1 MILDQIVA
9 HKRTE
14 LPRGADFARL
24 RPAARSLRAHLRGR
38 HHLIAE
44 IKRRSPSA
52 GELGGRSVRELA
64 MIYDRYASAISVVT
78 DRRFF
83 GGDPA
88 DIKRVKAVTTL
99 PVLRKDFIIDEAQ
112 ILESRALGADAVLL
126 IAALLSAAD
135 LRRFI
140 GVAAGLGMDSLVE
153 VHTEVEL
160 EKALAA
166 DAAVIG
172 INNRDLGDFRVDLET
187 TLRLKE
193 QIPADRLVVSE
204 SGIASLADIVRLDT
218 HAVLV
223 GTALMRAADPAV
235 RLAALRRPKVKV
247 CGVTRAEDA
256 AAAVAAGADYIGFNF
271 HPDSSRYIEPTRAA
285 AIARR
290 LPNTVAAV
298 GVFVDA
304 PRAAVRRVAETVGLD
319 LLQFHGR
326 ESAAY
331 CRGWTQPVIKAFR
344 VGESLPDADG
354 YRVFARLY
362 DSGDGTRFGGTGRS
376 FNHRLLAGVPGK
388 VFLAGGLGPDTVAD
402 LSVDPF
408 AVDACS
414 GLETAPGFKDAIAV
428 EGFARAAKDRT
439 RFGRFGG
446 RFVPETLMAALEEL
460 ETAWGRAMA
469 DPEFQN
475 ELARLLADYA
485 GRPTPLYLARNFSA
499 AAGGRVYLKRE
510 DLLHGG
516 AHKTNNVLG
525 QMLLARRMGKTR
537 VVAETGAGQHGVAVA
552 MAGAMFRLP
561 VEVYMGVEDMERQ
574 RVNVER
580 MRLCGTTVTP
590 VETASGRGTLKDAV
604 SQALR
609 DWTSNVRTTY
619 YLLGSVAG
627 PHPYPALVRDFQK
640 VIGREARAQ
649 ILAAEG
655 RLPAAVVACVGGGS
669 NAIGIFDAFLG
680 DAGVRLVGV
689 EAGGDGVRHGASVG
703 AGREGIFQGSRTLV
717 LQDADGQIGEAHSI
731 SAGLDYPGVGPQH
744 AHLHRTGRAEYVT
757 ATDAEA
763 VAAFRLLARA
773 EGIIPALESAHALAH
788 VLKMNL
794 GSDEVVVVNLSG
806 RGDKDLATVERQ
818 P

>member
-14 LPRGADFARL
+14 LPNGADFTRL
-24 RPAARSLRAHLRGR
+24 KPAARSLRAHLRGR

-52 GELGGRSVRELA
+52 GELGSRSVRELA
-64 MIYDRYASAISVVT
+64 MGYDRYASAISVVT

-88 DIKRVKAVTTL
+88 DIRRVKAVTAL

-140 GVAAGLGMDSLVE
+140 GIAAGLGMDSLVE
-153 VHTEVEL
+153 VHTEAEL

-166 DAAVIG
+166 DSAIIG
-172 INNRDLGDFRVDLET
+172 INNRDLCDFQVDLET
-187 TLRLKE
+187 TLRLKAL
-193 QIPADRLVVSE
+193 IPADRLVVSE
-204 SGIASLADIVRLDT
+204 SGIASLADIIRLDT

-223 GTALMRAADPAV
+223 GTALMRAADPAE
-235 RLAALRRPKVKV
+235 RLAALRRPRVKV

-256 AAAVAAGADYIGFNF
+256 AAAVASGADYIGFNF
-271 HPDSSRYIEPTRAA
+271 HPGSPRYIKPEHAA
-285 AIARR
+285 VIARN

-304 PRAAVRRVAETVGLD
+304 PRSSVRRIANEVGLD
-319 LLQFHGR
+319 VLQFHGR
-326 ESAAY
+326 ESGGY

-344 VGESLPDADG
+344 VGESLPDTDG

-362 DSGDGTRFGGTGRS
+362 DSGDGARFGGTGRA
-376 FNHRLLAGVPGK
+376 FDHRLLAGVPGK
-388 VFLAGGLGPDTVAD
+388 VFLAGGLGPDTVTE
-402 LSVDPF
+402 LPVDPF

-414 GLETAPGFKDAIAV
+414 GLETAPGIKDTIAV
-428 EGFARAAKDRT
+428 ERFARAAKDRT

-446 RFVPETLMAALEEL
+446 RFVPETLMAALDEL
-460 ETAWGRAMA
+460 EAAWGRALA
-469 DPEFQN
+469 DPSFGA
-475 ELARLLADYA
+475 ELAELLADYA

-552 MAGAMFRLP
+552 MAGALFRLP
-561 VEVYMGVEDMERQ
+561 VEVYMGVEDMARQ

-580 MRLCGTTVTP
+580 MHLCGATVRP
-590 VETASGRGTLKDAV
+590 VETAPGRGTLKDAV
-604 SQALR
+604 SEALR
-609 DWTSNVRTTY
+609 DWTTNVRTTY

-627 PHPYPALVRDFQK
+627 PYPYPAVVRDFQK

-649 ILAAEG
+649 ILATEG
-655 RLPAAVVACVGGGS
+655 RLPDAVVACVGGGS

-689 EAGGDGVRHGASVG
+689 EAGGDGVRHGASLG
-703 AGREGIFQGSRTLV
+703 GGREGIFQGARTMV
-717 LQDADGQIGEAHSI
+717 LQDADGQIEEAHSV

-744 AHLHRTGRAEYVT
+744 AQLHRTGRADYVT

-794 GSDEVVVVNLSG
+794 GSGDVVVLNLSG
-806 RGDKDLATVERQ
+806 RGDKDLATVEAQ

>member
-14 LPRGADFARL
+14 LPRGTDFTRL
-24 RPAARSLRAHLRGR
+24 KPAARSLRAHLRGR

-52 GELGGRSVRELA
+52 GELGARSVRELA
-64 MIYDRYASAISVVT
+64 MAYDRYASAISVVT

-88 DIKRVKAVTTL
+88 DIRRVKTVTML
-99 PVLRKDFIIDEAQ
+99 PVLRKDFIIDETQ

-140 GVAAGLGMDSLVE
+140 GIAAGLGMDSLVE
-153 VHTEVEL
+153 VHTEAEV

-166 DAAVIG
+166 DSAIIG
-172 INNRDLGDFRVDLET
+172 INNRDLCDFRVDLET
-187 TLRLKE
+187 TLRLKAL
-193 QIPADRLVVSE
+193 IPADRLVVSE
-204 SGIASLADIVRLDT
+204 SGIASLADIIRLDT

-223 GTALMRAADPAV
+223 GTALMRAADPAEQ
-235 RLAALRRPKVKV
+235 LAALRRPRVKV

-271 HPDSSRYIEPTRAA
+271 HPGSPRYIEPECAA
-285 AIARR
+285 AIARG
-290 LPNTVAAV
+290 LPNTVATA

-304 PRAAVRRVAETVGLD
+304 PRRAVRRIATEVGLD
-319 LLQFHGR
+319 VLQFHGC
-326 ESAAY
+326 ESAAF
-331 CRGWTQPVIKAFR
+331 CRGWEWPVIKAFR
-344 VGESLPDADG
+344 VGESLPETDG

-362 DSGDGTRFGGTGRS
+362 DGGDGARFGGTGRS
-376 FNHRLLAGVPGK
+376 FDHRLLAGVPGK
-388 VFLAGGLGPDTVAD
+388 VFLAGGLGPDTVTD
-402 LSVDPF
+402 LPVDPF

-414 GLETAPGFKDAIAV
+414 GLETAPGIKDTIAV
-428 EGFARAAKDRT
+428 EQFARAAKDRT

-446 RFVPETLMAALEEL
+446 RFVPETLMAALDEL
-460 ETAWGRAMA
+460 EAAWGHALA
-469 DPEFQN
+469 DPSFKA

-499 AAGGRVYLKRE
+499 AAGGKVYLKRE

-552 MAGAMFRLP
+552 MAGALFRLS
-561 VEVYMGVEDMERQ
+561 VEVYMGVEDMARQ

-580 MRLCGTTVTP
+580 MRLCGATVQP
-590 VETASGRGTLKDAV
+590 VETAPGCGTLKDAV
-604 SQALR
+604 SEALR
-609 DWTSNVRTTY
+609 DWTTNVRTTY

-627 PHPYPALVRDFQK
+627 PYPYPAVVRDFQK
-640 VIGREARAQ
+640 VIGREAREQ
-649 ILAAEG
+649 ILAVEG
-655 RLPAAVVACVGGGS
+655 RLPDAVVACVGGGS

-689 EAGGDGVRHGASVG
+689 EAGGDGVRHGASLG
-703 AGREGIFQGSRTLV
+703 GGREGIFQGARTMV
-717 LQDADGQIGEAHSI
+717 LQDADGQIEEAHSV

-744 AHLHRTGRAEYVT
+744 AHLHRTGRADYVT

-763 VAAFRLLARA
+763 VAAFRLLARV

-794 GSDEVVVVNLSG
+794 GSGDLVVLNLSG
-806 RGDKDLATVERQ
+806 RGDKDLATVEAQ